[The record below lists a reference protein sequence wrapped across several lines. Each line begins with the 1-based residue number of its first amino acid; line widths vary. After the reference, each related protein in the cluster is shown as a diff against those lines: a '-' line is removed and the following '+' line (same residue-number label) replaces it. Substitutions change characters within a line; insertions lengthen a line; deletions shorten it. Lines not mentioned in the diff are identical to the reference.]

1 MLVDKWTDFDS
12 LRDKILQLQ
21 EKLVDLQCRADDSQ
35 KALIQKEKR
44 RAQKNFSKSFVSKD
58 EDNPN
63 DTKEVDD
70 EYCPPGWK
78 CYLRDY
84 SSAISTEKKQ
94 KVFYT
99 PEGKFCVSRDKALR
113 YIEVS
118 GDDIAQKDKDLLR
131 RGLFSDGWEE
141 SDYLPEGWLTQ
152 VRQHR
157 SYFLTQDYLLVSGK
171 KNALRHLLSRYSDA
185 DLLKFFKHFV
195 FRSDKQCDVYIKYRT
210 AIPYPWR
217 AFEILDSET
226 KSSKLHYISPDGSYH
241 TTRALAV
248 EAAKGDPGLSKAD
261 KESFVKFISNV
272 RPNAKGKINPKSCW
286 NITNSKTRKRF
297 HLTRKKADAYHWTED
312 DPSLPSGW
320 KVTKMDDGRKVF
332 KDDQGVVHLSRRLAL
347 KSMFQRKEKFNDS
360 DFEKMKACLVE
371 DGFKPASFLP
381 QDWLY
386 KQCKSQRAEKYIS
399 ADFNIYRSF
408 EDVLGG
414 LKSCGADDEQIN
426 HFKRNC
432 PKQWKD
438 GGERL
443 PEGWMTSSVTH
454 YKGVKMET
462 FLSPE
467 GKFYQGI
474 INVLQQS
481 YTTLS
486 AGEREK
492 LHSILFENG
501 WVRDDLTPKGWLCKR
516 YNFATSKVQWLSPEY
531 QR

>member
-1 MLVDKWTDFDS
+1 M
-12 LRDKILQLQ
+12 
-21 EKLVDLQCRADDSQ
+21 
-35 KALIQKEKR
+35 
-44 RAQKNFSKSFVSKD
+44 
-58 EDNPN
+58 
-63 DTKEVDD
+63 
-70 EYCPPGWK
+70 
-78 CYLRDY
+78 
-84 SSAISTEKKQ
+84 
-94 KVFYT
+94 
-99 PEGKFCVSRDKALR
+99 
-113 YIEVS
+113 
-118 GDDIAQKDKDLLR
+118 
-131 RGLFSDGWEE
+131 
-141 SDYLPEGWLTQ
+141 
-152 VRQHR
+152 
-157 SYFLTQDYLLVSGK
+157 
-171 KNALRHLLSRYSDA
+171 
-185 DLLKFFKHFV
+185 
-195 FRSDKQCDVYIKYRT
+195 
-210 AIPYPWR
+210 
-217 AFEILDSET
+217 
-226 KSSKLHYISPDGSYH
+226 
-241 TTRALAV
+241 
-248 EAAKGDPGLSKAD
+248 
-261 KESFVKFISNV
+261 
-272 RPNAKGKINPKSCW
+272 
-286 NITNSKTRKRF
+286 
-297 HLTRKKADAYHWTED
+297 
-312 DPSLPSGW
+312 PSGW
-320 KVTKMDDGRKVF
+320 KITKEDDGRNIF
-332 KDDQGVVHLSRRLAL
+332 KDDQGVIHQTRRLAL

-360 DFEKMKACLVE
+360 DFKKMKACLVD

-386 KQCKSQRAEKYIS
+386 KQTKSQREEKYIS

-454 YKGVKMET
+454 YKGVKMEI

-481 YTTLS
+481 YKTLS

-531 QR
+531 ER